1 MAAGTR
7 VPPLPPGYREL
18 SHCSHPPTAGG
29 PPAKSSGTFLN
40 KYATSESGSCRSGSV
55 PVPAVRAMVRVAD
68 RAPHPCNPWRT
79 YRSADPGYPEQ
90 KDGDTDDRREQGRS
104 LGRPR
109 LVRRRRPIDTG
120 QDHRY
125 WRTTINQVGRGPGDM
140 GRRLDRRHR
149 TQSASILAIRYFRH
163 VSTPLSGFKQVTGRV
178 SRCRRLPRTLNT
190 MK

>member
-1 MAAGTR
+1 MTPSTIR
-7 VPPLPPGYREL
+7 QPLPNGCRDPGSAPSPGAPGTATL
-18 SHCSHPPTAGG
+18 HPPTAGG

-120 QDHRY
+120 QDHGY
-125 WRTTINQVGRGPGDM
+125 WGSGIKQVGRWPARWGPRGDM
-140 GRRLDRRHR
+140 GCRFGPGHR
-149 TQSASILAIRYFRH
+149 TRSASVLAMRCFWQPSIRLF
-163 VSTPLSGFKQVTGRV
+163 GFK
-178 SRCRRLPRTLNT
+178 
-190 MK
+190 